1 MCDKT
6 VDFYLITS
14 KFVPDWF
21 VTNKML
27 EKLVNSIFSNDDIS
41 FHDVDSNII
50 AFPVTSRYFGWFS
63 NFITSVLEKQHFL
76 KYL

>member
-1 MCDKT
+1 MFDSVPDKSETQKMYDQT

-27 EKLVNSIFSNDDIS
+27 EKLVNSIFSNSIYP
-41 FHDVDSNII
+41 FMM
-50 AFPVTSRYFGWFS
+50 
-63 NFITSVLEKQHFL
+63 
-76 KYL
+76 